1 MKAIAS
7 APTFYDT
14 SISSHCNPARR
25 DLILPKNEF
34 TKMNRQITI
43 ESQLGQGT
51 TVTTALKPATAQK
64 TGIR

>member
-1 MKAIAS
+1 
-7 APTFYDT
+7 
-14 SISSHCNPARR
+14 
-25 DLILPKNEF
+25 
-34 TKMNRQITI
+34 MNRQITI